1 MPGQLSPA
9 WRRKAAAH
17 DCPDDVRPDDPD
29 RLPATHGPRLIPLLL
44 ADSDQYWFA
53 RDLCTLLG
61 QRGHPSELAGM
72 DGAAGTAGGGEGL
85 AFRLLP
91 LLSTQLVRHQQLDH
105 VVLLVPSSLDGV
117 REAYLRIK
125 QLAADDRVP
134 EIGIVIIGPRDQ
146 HAAWRYFRKL
156 AVGALRYLDVPLLN
170 LGFLPGGMTPQAGQA
185 DHHRTNFLA
194 RIGERLL
201 RSDFYSRP
209 STETGP

>member
-17 DCPDDVRPDDPD
+17 DCPDDARPD
-29 RLPATHGPRLIPLLL
+29 PAPAADGPRLIPLLL
-44 ADSDQYWFA
+44 ADSDQYWFV

-61 QRGHPSELAGM
+61 QRGHPAELAGM
-72 DGAAGTAGGGEGL
+72 DEAAGTTVASEGL

-91 LLSTQLVRHQQLDH
+91 LLSTQLVRHQRLDH

-117 REAYLRIK
+117 RDAYLRIK
-125 QLAADDRVP
+125 QLAAGDTTP
-134 EIGIVIIGPRDQ
+134 EIGVVIIGPRDQ

-156 AVGALRYLDVPLLN
+156 AVGTLRYLDVPLLN
-170 LGFLPGGMTPQAGQA
+170 LGFLPGEMTPQAGQA

-201 RSDFYSRP
+201 RSEFYSRP
-209 STETGP
+209 STETAP